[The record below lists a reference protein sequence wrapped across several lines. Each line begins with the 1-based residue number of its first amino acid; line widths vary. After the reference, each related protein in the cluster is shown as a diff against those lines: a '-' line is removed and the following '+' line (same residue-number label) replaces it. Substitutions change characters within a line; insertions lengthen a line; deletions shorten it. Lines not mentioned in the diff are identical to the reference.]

1 MSGEEQGN
9 RMEHKIEQVIGM
21 IEQTQTEVRSIA
33 EITERQAQMIEQQ
46 SKMIDKM
53 WESVSPVM
61 QAHQKREEMRN
72 AIKEKILSAGIWG
85 AMWGLLLLLWQ
96 GFKFFVKQD

>member
-1 MSGEEQGN
+1 MSDGAQDD

-33 EITERQAQMIEQQ
+33 EITERQSQMIERQ
-46 SKMIDKM
+46 SQMIDKM
-53 WESVSPVM
+53 WDSVVPVLD
-61 QAHQKREEMRN
+61 AHHKKEELQN
-72 AIKEKILSAGIWG
+72 EVKAKIISAGIWG
-85 AMWGLLLLLWQ
+85 TMGGLLLLLWQ